1 MSNIVKFQ
9 CPGCSHDL
17 VVRSG
22 VDVQNIDDI
31 EGTTCTN
38 CGRTIH
44 KDDILSQ
51 TRDFAENMIRDM
63 LGKHF
68 K

>member
-1 MSNIVKFQ
+1 MSQIKFK
-9 CPGCSHDL
+9 CPGCGQNL
-17 VVRSG
+17 TVRSG
-22 VDVQNIDDI
+22 CEIKSVSDI

-44 KDDILSQ
+44 KNDI
-51 TRDFAENMIRDM
+51 TRQARDHAEKLVRDM